1 MIEAQSKGRFP
12 RDVAMAPQSGP
23 IAAPRQAG
31 RAAQPRFVD
40 HGPYVVAVDCAHRPG
55 SPALTQATFYHLR
68 LVTVRRI
75 AQAQKSSARAPAP
88 RPWLRMF
95 CDELAGQG
103 SKAVCRVFVVLGA
116 APMLGGGV
124 VGDKVSPLGA
134 RATYLGCESARPGKR
149 QRRAQHRR
157 AGLLDAGDIDR
168 AQRQLRRLAIGFAK
182 SQGE

>member
-1 MIEAQSKGRFP
+1 
-12 RDVAMAPQSGP
+12 
-23 IAAPRQAG
+23 
-31 RAAQPRFVD
+31 
-40 HGPYVVAVDCAHRPG
+40 
-55 SPALTQATFYHLR
+55 
-68 LVTVRRI
+68 
-75 AQAQKSSARAPAP
+75 
-88 RPWLRMF
+88 MF

-124 VGDKVSPLGA
+124 VGDNVSTLGA
-134 RATYLGCESARPGKR
+134 LAMYLGCESARPGKR